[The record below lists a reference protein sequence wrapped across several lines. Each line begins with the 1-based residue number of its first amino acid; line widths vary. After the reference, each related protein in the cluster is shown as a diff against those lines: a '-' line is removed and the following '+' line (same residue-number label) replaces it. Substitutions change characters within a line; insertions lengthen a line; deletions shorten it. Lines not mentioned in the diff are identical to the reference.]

1 MKPMTTG
8 ERLLHEAIIRGLQT
22 ILNAWRKYLE
32 ERSGADETSAND
44 TV

>member
-1 MKPMTTG
+1 MTTC

-32 ERSGADETSAND
+32 ERSRANETVADD
-44 TV
+44 TAA

>member
-1 MKPMTTG
+1 MPVG

-32 ERSGADETSAND
+32 ERTRGQESGADDPA
-44 TV
+44 